1 MNFKDYIR
9 VIPDFPQPGIRFKDI
24 TTLLKDAEAYRKAV
38 EAIADQVRHLNIDLI
53 AGPEARGF
61 VVGAPLALMLG
72 VGFVPIRKS
81 GKLPGETVETSYD
94 LEYGSDKLAIHKDA
108 IQPGQRVLV
117 ADDLLATD
125 AEVREIL
132 AAVPPESRLL
142 ITDHAAFGYFARTYD
157 FEVLGVV
164 VPGGSTLAEPSS
176 AELAGLAQII
186 RDTGVRAIFANKADT
201 TALVDALA
209 AEVGQVEVVE
219 LYVGTLGPEGS
230 GAEDYATMML
240 TNARLIA
247 AALSE

>member
-1 MNFKDYIR
+1 VARM
-9 VIPDFPQPGIRFKDI
+9 
-24 TTLLKDAEAYRKAV
+24 AEAARLIGAELAAV
-38 EAIADQVRHLNIDLI
+38 TGDD
-53 AGPEARGF
+53 
-61 VVGAPLALMLG
+61 ALVACG
-72 VGFVPIRKS
+72 DR
-81 GKLPGETVETSYD
+81 
-94 LEYGSDKLAIHKDA
+94 
-108 IQPGQRVLV
+108 V